1 MSQSWCLVSC
11 LVSYNECS
19 VAITATLK
27 QCKAVVENYLH
38 TEATTL
44 EGTFLLICR
53 KSAPFSCL
61 SRLIYMGLH
70 FLCTHI
76 TTYCVR
82 VSTMETGHWH
92 SAGHWEL
99 RKTWEPGLNY
109 LVHCAWCWQL
119 FLPLEKS
126 MLRYL
131 CLVCDTGN
139 VVMFDPHY
147 VQLPDWLYCCNFP
160 LCTWDM
166 TVETPVGHHS
176 DRELNCEYYWDL
188 SNDADQWPHFL
199 IQTRVSD
206 WVSHRL
212 WPVHKQKY
220 FPGVM
225 DGLDPTYC
233 HNLNHHVCFVCAKSQ
248 WSLSSIETQQIQKFV
263 WFPAP
268 LRPWL
273 LHCVCFVQCRSSQ
286 FWPQL
291 QHWQQPFCEKTSSR
305 MNLSENIIH
314 TITELSLAIRRDVV
328 LCSIE
333 WASLHHY

>member
-1 MSQSWCLVSC
+1 M
-11 LVSYNECS
+11 
-19 VAITATLK
+19 
-27 QCKAVVENYLH
+27 ENYLH
-38 TEATTL
+38 TEGTTL

-99 RKTWEPGLNY
+99 SKTWEPGLNY

-166 TVETPVGHHS
+166 IEETPVGHHS
-176 DRELNCEYYWDL
+176 DRTELWIL
-188 SNDADQWPHFL
+188 L
-199 IQTRVSD
+199 
-206 WVSHRL
+206 
-212 WPVHKQKY
+212 
-220 FPGVM
+220 G
-225 DGLDPTYC
+225 
-233 HNLNHHVCFVCAKSQ
+233 
-248 WSLSSIETQQIQKFV
+248 SLK
-263 WFPAP
+263 W
-268 LRPWL
+268 
-273 LHCVCFVQCRSSQ
+273 CRSMATLPYPDQSVRLSQ
-286 FWPQL
+286 
-291 QHWQQPFCEKTSSR
+291 
-305 MNLSENIIH
+305 
-314 TITELSLAIRRDVV
+314 SLTV
-328 LCSIE
+328 
-333 WASLHHY
+333 ASP